1 MRHLHQFPD
10 EAHVQDLIEEEVR
23 GDDLQGL
30 SLSRQISFE
39 QFEKFMLKHLMAED
53 PDQIDRFKPDSFSD
67 MMDAFKVLDPEGKG
81 YIREDVLTY
90 LLNNQGTPFRKREF
104 EQFKNFVTFKPF
116 DDKSVL
122 FYEDYVRKLIDENDR
137 HLDSLT
143 QGYDEFKKNYG
154 KAKAEAE

>member
-90 LLNNQGTPFRKREF
+90 LLNN
-104 EQFKNFVTFKPF
+104 
-116 DDKSVL
+116 
-122 FYEDYVRKLIDENDR
+122 
-137 HLDSLT
+137 
-143 QGYDEFKKNYG
+143 
-154 KAKAEAE
+154 